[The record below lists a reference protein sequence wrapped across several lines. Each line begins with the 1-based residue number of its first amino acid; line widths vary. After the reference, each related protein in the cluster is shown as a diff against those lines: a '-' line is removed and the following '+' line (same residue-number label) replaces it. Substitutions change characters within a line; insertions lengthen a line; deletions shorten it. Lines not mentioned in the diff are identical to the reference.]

1 MASVIQPRFKEFIS
15 DVRIG
20 ELRGLA
26 SAQFDF
32 RKLIR
37 LCEEI
42 NSSYSAGRYFATA
55 MLTRGLFDNIGLS
68 FPEQERWQGIRSRQT
83 QKLISNPGHP
93 LMKRGKERSF
103 FPA

>member
-1 MASVIQPRFKEFIS
+1 MSSVIQPRFKEFIS

-55 MLTRGLFDNIGLS
+55 MLARGLFDNIGLS
-68 FPEQERWQGIRSRQT
+68 FPEQERWQGIRSRRR
-83 QKLISNPGHP
+83 KNSYPI
-93 LMKRGKERSF
+93 
-103 FPA
+103 PAIP